1 MELNEIMDELKS
13 LGNERTKKMY
23 MSNGAQEPVFGVT
36 ISAMKP
42 VFKKIKYNQPLAE
55 QLYATGNYD
64 AMYLAGMIA
73 EPKKMTEEDFN
84 RWIDG
89 AYFYMISEFIVAVT
103 LAEADIAFTVADH
116 WIDSGKELTM
126 SAGWSCY
133 EWLLGTC
140 KDSEFDKDKLLA
152 MLNRVHDT
160 IHDQP
165 NRTKNAMNNFIM
177 AVGVSYLPLHEEAKK
192 IAQELGKVDVF
203 MGKTLCQTN
212 VATEYIQ
219 NAVDKGKIGFKRKHV
234 RC

>member
-1 MELNEIMDELKS
+1 MELNEIMDQLKS
-13 LGNERTKKMY
+13 LGTDRTKKTY

-36 ISAMKP
+36 IKAMKP
-42 VFKKIKYNQPLAE
+42 IFKKIKYNQPLAE

-89 AYFYMISEFIVAVT
+89 AYFYMISDFIVAVT
-103 LAEADIAFTVADH
+103 LAETDIAFTVADH

-133 EWLLGTC
+133 DWLLGTR
-140 KDSEFDKDKLLA
+140 KDSEFNKDKLLA
-152 MLNRVHDT
+152 MLNRVRDT

-165 NRTKNAMNNFIM
+165 NRTKYSMNNFIM
-177 AVGVSYLPLHEEAKK
+177 AVGISFLPLHEEAKK
-192 IAQELGKVDVF
+192 IAQEVGKIDVF
-203 MGKTLCQTN
+203 KGKNLCQTN
-212 VATEYIQ
+212 VAAEYIQ
-219 NAVDKGKIGFKRKHV
+219 NAVVKEKLGFKRKHV